1 MLEKQFDYGF
11 FFARSSSIQFVI
23 SFGWYNQ
30 IEYNFKLLTKWLF
43 LFQINLSNSFSVSY
57 EIEYLISTNFSPV
70 QWNLLFFYYQHSLWG
85 AQAAVS
91 QFLLTWHRLVRLE
104 IPIRNIGEKK
114 KFNIIEIHLN
124 DGFKYSHSLI
134 STNGKWFLEIGVLF
148 WNSPTVYNII

>member
-1 MLEKQFDYGF
+1 MRILTLTCDGKRHDKLYFDEKWNYIFQHKVKIKAKTHRPTVCMWIPHCGTDARKTIWLWI

-70 QWNLLFFYYQHSLWG
+70 QWNLLFF
-85 AQAAVS
+85 
-91 QFLLTWHRLVRLE
+91 F
-104 IPIRNIGEKK
+104 
-114 KFNIIEIHLN
+114 IIN
-124 DGFKYSHSLI
+124 
-134 STNGKWFLEIGVLF
+134 
-148 WNSPTVYNII
+148 TVFGGHKQLCHNFF